1 MHMNPQAIIISLLYL
16 TISAAMFW
24 FESFITIIC
33 INMLFHLS
41 IVTSF
46 VNVGAVFILLNVVL
60 RNGFKIKLKLNTTET
75 EKKSQ
80 LING

>member
-1 MHMNPQAIIISLLYL
+1 MNPQAIIISLLYL

-41 IVTSF
+41 IATSF

-60 RNGFKIKLKLNTTET
+60 RNGFKIKLKLNPTET

>member
-1 MHMNPQAIIISLLYL
+1 MNQQAIIISLLYL
-16 TISAAMFW
+16 IVSAAMFW
-24 FESFITIIC
+24 AESFIAIIC

-41 IVTSF
+41 IATTF
-46 VNVGAVFILLNVVL
+46 TNVGAVFILLNVVL
-60 RNGFKIKLKLNTTET
+60 RNSFKLKLKLNTTET

>member
-1 MHMNPQAIIISLLYL
+1 MNQQAIIISLFYLIVSTALY
-16 TISAAMFW
+16 W
-24 FESFITIIC
+24 FESFVTIIC

-41 IVTSF
+41 IATSL
-46 VNVGAVFILLNVVL
+46 VNIGAVFILLNVVL
-60 RNGFKIKLKLNTTET
+60 RNGFKIKLKINNTET